1 MLLDKIETGMV
12 ARGVAMYINILLS
25 GPLGLEFVLV
35 TLIRDPLKLCLGVF
49 YRPLSSGNSI
59 FDTFS
64 DALLTINQSYLSD
77 LIIIGDF
84 NIIMLISSFTLHV
97 CPLDNL

>member
-12 ARGVAMYINILLS
+12 ARGAAMYINILLS

-84 NIIMLISSFTLHV
+84 NIYYVNFIFHITCMPT
-97 CPLDNL
+97 C